1 LYQPEN
7 YGKKYYGLLTLREA
21 LEKSANISA
30 VKILDRAGFR
40 PVIDLARELGLT
52 TELQPYPSMALGAFE
67 VSLFEMTSAYGA
79 FANQGVHVEPYLVET
94 VRDREGT
101 LLDETKPQAREVLS
115 PQIAAMM
122 NALLEGVI
130 TDGTGAA
137 ASTLG
142 RPLAGK
148 TGTTDD
154 FTDAWFIGYTPDL
167 VVGVWVGFDA
177 KKSLGSRETGAQA
190 ALPIW
195 QAFME
200 EALHDAPPVPFP
212 EVEGVAHASVD
223 HATGLRAVETAGCVE
238 IINESFLQGTEPT
251 QDCSAA
257 EHARLRLPW
266 ILQRYDL
273 DEDGALLV
281 PADDLASLLAAE
293 PSMSVDAPRKTLTLA
308 SPEGTVTVRLSVVS
322 GGTPRVPAAIEGK
335 VDPAAW
341 LGKDGRPADVVLLG
355 EAARPEAR

>member
-1 LYQPEN
+1 
-7 YGKKYYGLLTLREA
+7 LLTFREA
-21 LEKSANISA
+21 LEKSANIAA
-30 VKILDRAGFR
+30 VKVLDRTGFV
-40 PVIDLARELGLT
+40 PVIELARELGLT
-52 TELQPYPSMALGAFE
+52 TALQPFPSMALGAFE

-79 FANQGVHVEPYLVET
+79 FANEGVRMEPYLVEG
-94 VRDREGT
+94 VRDREGAV
-101 LLDETKPQAREVLS
+101 LEQAKPSAREVLS
-115 PQIAAMM
+115 PQVAAVM

-137 ASTLG
+137 AATLG

-195 QAFME
+195 QQFME
-200 EALHDAPPVPFP
+200 AAFRDVPPVPFP
-212 EVEGVAHASVD
+212 EVEGVAHATVD

-238 IINESFLQGTEPT
+238 VLNETFLMGTEPSR
-251 QDCSAA
+251 DCSAA

-266 ILQRYDL
+266 ILARYDL
-273 DEDGALLV
+273 DDDGALVV
-281 PADDLASLLAAE
+281 PEDDLTALLVTE
-293 PSMSVDAPRKTLTLA
+293 PFMTVDAGRQTLNVSSPDGAATL
-308 SPEGTVTVRLSVVS
+308 RLHVVP
-322 GGTPRVPAAIEGK
+322 GGTPRMPGSLEGRI
-335 VDPAAW
+335 DPATL
-341 LGKDGRPADVVLLG
+341 LGKDGRPAEVVLLG
-355 EAARPEAR
+355 EASRNETP